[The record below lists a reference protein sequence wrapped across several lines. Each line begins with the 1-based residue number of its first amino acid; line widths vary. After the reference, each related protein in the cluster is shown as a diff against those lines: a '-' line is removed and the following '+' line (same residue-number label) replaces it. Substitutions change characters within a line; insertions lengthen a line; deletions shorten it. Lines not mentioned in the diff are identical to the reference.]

1 MEKVLRKRAWRDL
14 KENKFRY
21 FALAFLII
29 ISMYLVIR
37 LVGAADTIVDGT
49 TKQAKKHKL
58 EDGQFQ
64 VFVPLTTKQKENFTK
79 KGLTVEETFYLDFR
93 QKDGSKLRIFK
104 NRKKVNKINLDEGRL
119 AKNKSEVVVEKRYAQ
134 EHNLKTGSKIT
145 IDGNFSKIA
154 RGTSIFCIL
163 PMVITS
169 SFFYYKGNYI
179 DWKLAILCAIG
190 GTIGGYIGAN
200 ILKKI
205 PEKTM
210 KIVFSLR
217 NISMHTD

>member
-29 ISMYLVIR
+29 ISMYLVIS

-79 KGLTVEETFYLDFR
+79 KGLTVEETFYLDVLLVR
-93 QKDGSKLRIFK
+93 AYLAVLPYPMDLPL
-104 NRKKVNKINLDEGRL
+104 KIDR
-119 AKNKSEVVVEKRYAQ
+119 
-134 EHNLKTGSKIT
+134 
-145 IDGNFSKIA
+145 
-154 RGTSIFCIL
+154 
-163 PMVITS
+163 
-169 SFFYYKGNYI
+169 
-179 DWKLAILCAIG
+179 
-190 GTIGGYIGAN
+190 
-200 ILKKI
+200 
-205 PEKTM
+205 
-210 KIVFSLR
+210 SLYFL
-217 NISMHTD
+217 

>member
-29 ISMYLVIR
+29 ISMYLVIS

-119 AKNKSEVVVEKRYAQ
+119 TKNKSCCRKTICTRTQ
-134 EHNLKTGSKIT
+134 LKNRIK
-145 IDGNFSKIA
+145 DH
-154 RGTSIFCIL
+154 
-163 PMVITS
+163 
-169 SFFYYKGNYI
+169 
-179 DWKLAILCAIG
+179 D
-190 GTIGGYIGAN
+190 
-200 ILKKI
+200 
-205 PEKTM
+205 
-210 KIVFSLR
+210 
-217 NISMHTD
+217 

>member
-29 ISMYLVIR
+29 ISMYLVIS

-79 KGLTVEETFYLDFR
+79 KGLTVEETVDS
-93 QKDGSKLRIFK
+93 GVALRK
-104 NRKKVNKINLDEGRL
+104 RRGVPLGNDERMVRREG
-119 AKNKSEVVVEKRYAQ
+119 EQ
-134 EHNLKTGSKIT
+134 
-145 IDGNFSKIA
+145 
-154 RGTSIFCIL
+154 RGEERF
-163 PMVITS
+163 V
-169 SFFYYKGNYI
+169 
-179 DWKLAILCAIG
+179 
-190 GTIGGYIGAN
+190 
-200 ILKKI
+200 
-205 PEKTM
+205 
-210 KIVFSLR
+210 
-217 NISMHTD
+217 

>member
-29 ISMYLVIR
+29 ISMYLVIS

-145 IDGNFSKIA
+145 IDGNFYNNRNRI
-154 RGTSIFCIL
+154 
-163 PMVITS
+163 S
-169 SFFYYKGNYI
+169 SR
-179 DWKLAILCAIG
+179 
-190 GTIGGYIGAN
+190 
-200 ILKKI
+200 
-205 PEKTM
+205 
-210 KIVFSLR
+210 LR
-217 NISMHTD
+217 CML